1 MNIKDIFS
9 NNHLVIQQGQSNCG
23 PAALLNVLHLKGDFS
38 HTEEDLA
45 QLCDAKVGYGT
56 TPENLV
62 KAAQKLGL
70 EVVEEKSNGNV
81 EDILRN
87 VDAVTYVII
96 LYSNAYSG
104 NSHYTVVTEYDDLA
118 LYCRDSAF
126 GFFRF
131 NKEYLAK
138 FWHGNSHDAS
148 QDSKQWFVAVK

>member
-1 MNIKDIFS
+1 MKIKDLFAD
-9 NNHLVIQQGQSNCG
+9 NHLVIQQGQSNCG

-56 TPENLV
+56 TSENLV

-70 EVVEEKSNGNV
+70 ELVEEKSDGTV
-81 EDILRN
+81 EDIQRN
-87 VDAVTYVII
+87 IDTEAYVII

-104 NSHYTVVTEYDDLA
+104 NSHYTVVTEYDDQA
-118 LYCRDSAF
+118 LYCRDSAL

-131 NKEYLAK
+131 NKEYLEK

-148 QDSKQWFVAVK
+148 HDSKQWYLAVK